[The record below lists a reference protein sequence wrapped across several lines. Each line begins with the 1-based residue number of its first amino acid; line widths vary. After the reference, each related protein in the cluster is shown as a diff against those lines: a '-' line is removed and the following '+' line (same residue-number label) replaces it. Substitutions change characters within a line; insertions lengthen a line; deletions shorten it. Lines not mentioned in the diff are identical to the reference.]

1 MKRVIGLL
9 LLMWVGLF
17 AQPSQLA
24 QVFAD
29 VPAKARPKLN
39 PLANDPSAPLA
50 GRKLFEDHC
59 AACHG
64 SGGVGGKAP
73 SLMSAEVQQAK
84 PGEIFW
90 VITNGV
96 IRRGMP
102 AWAKLP
108 SPQRWQ
114 IVAFLTSINAPNA
127 SRDRP

>member
-1 MKRVIGLL
+1 MKRAAGLL
-9 LLMWVGLF
+9 LLVCAALF
-17 AQPSQLA
+17 AQSSQLA

-39 PLANDPSAPLA
+39 PLAKDPSAVLA

-59 AACHG
+59 AVCHG
-64 SGGVGGKAP
+64 SEGIGGKAP
-73 SLMSAEVQQAK
+73 SLMSAEVQQAS

-96 IRRGMP
+96 IRKGMP

-108 SPQRWQ
+108 PPQRWQ
-114 IVAFLTSINAPNA
+114 IVAFLTSMNAPNTSA
-127 SRDRP
+127 R

>member
-9 LLMWVGLF
+9 LLVWAALS
-17 AQPSQLA
+17 AQRSQLA

-29 VPAKARPKLN
+29 VPAKARPKPN
-39 PLANDPSAPLA
+39 PLAKDPTAALA

-59 AACHG
+59 AMCHG
-64 SGGVGGKAP
+64 SGGIGGKRAP
-73 SLMSAEVQQAK
+73 SLMSVEVQQAS

-96 IRRGMP
+96 IRKGMP

-108 SPQRWQ
+108 APERWQ
-114 IVAFLTSINAPNA
+114 IVAFLTQ
-127 SRDRP
+127 